1 MELLESDDPKSKL
14 VKKAAL
20 HRYAMEDEARLITA
34 RTEKVIT
41 NALIIGA
48 SLAATFFVV
57 KQLSGKRSKK
67 SKIKSKKL
75 KVVPVTNDIDEDE
88 GDTHMP
94 GIVNQIGSVL
104 ATQATSFLLDLAKE
118 KLLEYLQRSTQKEG
132 KD

>member
-48 SLAATFFVV
+48 SLAATFFLV
-57 KQLSGKRSKK
+57 KQLSGKRSK
-67 SKIKSKKL
+67 IKSKKL
-75 KVVPVTNDIDEDE
+75 KVAPTDDAIDEE
-88 GDTHMP
+88 NEAHVP
-94 GIVNQIGSVL
+94 SIVNQIGAVL
-104 ATQATSFLLDLAKE
+104 ASQATSFLLDLARE
-118 KLLEYLQRSTQKEG
+118 KLSEYLQRSAQKET